1 MKQRDLNASVYEA
14 EVNHRLEHVQR
25 YLWDVRRGQGAS
37 VMVPLWNLRALQDE
51 SRQAGHK
58 DISELCDWMERS
70 IMSLE
75 TLRGGSDRNAPA
87 RDRNP
92 DKLASEIARVGDY
105 IKQRAHSLAC
115 GTRVTDTEPKP
126 TQPMMEASFS

>member
-14 EVNHRLEHVQR
+14 EVDHRLEHVQR
-25 YLWDVRRGQGAS
+25 YLWDVRRGQDAS

-51 SRQAGHK
+51 SRQAGYK
-58 DISELCDWMERS
+58 DISELCGWMERS
-70 IMSLE
+70 IMSLDA
-75 TLRGGSDRNAPA
+75 LGGGSPRNLSAQ
-87 RDRNP
+87 DNGQ
-92 DKLASEIARVGDY
+92 DKLLSEIARVGDY

-115 GTRVTDTEPKP
+115 ETRVTDAEPKP